1 MTNLKFPLI
10 AIVVS
15 LTLSLAAKGEQ
26 DEALAPQQNVA
37 PDNGK
42 GEVVPGEHNIKGPLK
57 PIADW
62 AQGVANGHV
71 KPINDAMKDLDKKGS
86 SGDLTE
92 GDGVAVQK
100 QNFDARLAMQN
111 KVNETLQLIQ
121 QKRDEASQYIASHPG
136 DTKAIDA
143 AKQLA
148 SAYNQVAEM
157 GNRNSDKIALGK
169 TFLEN
174 HAVQNLPPT
183 PNHVD
188 KIRIPAAMPSELE
201 VQQANNGNKPPDTTE
216 PPKPNNLQDD
226 LNNSYNTEKNID
238 TLMPLAQKWAQKAAD
253 NAKANPDDP
262 VAQANAENAQND
274 LNKLIAMKNNN
285 GNRITNDLEKKYPA
299 DDSNPAPT
307 DQNKPAGHAQNDTPD
322 YPTGQN
328 PIADL
333 MGPLS
338 GGVVM
343 ATNQGDANT
352 QQFIDEINGN
362 HSGDGKVSNQ
372 TKDVARDN
380 AKDIAR
386 DATRDAANT
395 AREHA
400 RPSTDSMRPGCTDG
414 H

>member
-15 LTLSLAAKGEQ
+15 LTLSLAAKGED
-26 DEALAPQQNVA
+26 DEATAGKQNVA

-42 GEVVPGEHNIKGPLK
+42 GEVVAGQHGITAPGLK

-62 AQGVANGHV
+62 AQGVANKNV
-71 KPINDAMKDLDKKGS
+71 KPINDAMRDLEKKTS

-111 KVNETLQLIQ
+111 KINETLQQIQ
-121 QKRDEASQYIASHPG
+121 QKRDATSQYIASHPG

-174 HAVQNLPPT
+174 HAVQNLPPA

-253 NAKANPDDP
+253 NAAANPDDP
-262 VAQANAENAQND
+262 VAKATAENAQAD
-274 LNKLIAMKNNN
+274 LDKLKAMQKNN
-285 GNRITNDLEKKYPA
+285 GSRITNDLEQKYPA
-299 DDSNPAPT
+299 DDS
-307 DQNKPAGHAQNDTPD
+307 KPADHAQN
-322 YPTGQN
+322 N
-328 PIADL
+328 P
-333 MGPLS
+333 P
-338 GGVVM
+338 
-343 ATNQGDANT
+343 
-352 QQFIDEINGN
+352 
-362 HSGDGKVSNQ
+362 SGDGDGGQVVSNLFGPVGTGGGMASDQ
-372 TKDVARDN
+372 SDDSTNKFVNGAEGNNGSGVKSVSNDTRDVARDN

-386 DATRDAANT
+386 EATRDAANT

-400 RPSTDSMRPGCTDG
+400 RPSTDSMRPGCADG